1 MKKLFRTMLCVAALA
16 LMLCTSAMAAGP
28 NDLSIEYNGEPL
40 TFTDAAPQIV
50 NDRTY
55 LPFRAVFTALGF
67 ADENITYANDTRTVA
82 AVREDL
88 EVSMVIG
95 ENKVTIVKG
104 GETTV
109 LDTDV
114 PAFID
119 PAVSRTFVPVSF
131 VAQAVGYRVAWNGET
146 RTVFIDDVEGILA
159 ANTETYEILDKYL
172 DYSRKFQEKNYKVE
186 GTFTASMDMLGEAM
200 AMDGTYSMLMAGSTK
215 FDFEMLMNMSGMV
228 GDEDLSAAIPEG
240 IDLSMCGD
248 MTTGEFYFKSDL
260 LMSMMQTG
268 VENLWFK
275 MDLGALMDSMAEVT
289 GMTYADMM
297 AMSQE
302 MMSGL
307 KAKTLV
313 ETMVYATAQSDP
325 SMSAVDHLA
334 MYNAMLGDSAY
345 KKEKD
350 DYVNAFAMDGVEMAM
365 MFHTAGNKVDGYT
378 MTMAAEEEGMG
389 MAVEVTMKDDKMEAV
404 FEILA
409 EEEGMTMSMEMDGT
423 YTATNKA
430 PVGAPGKDAAVMDLM
445 EMMEAMSQTEMLVEP
460 AA

>member
-1 MKKLFRTMLCVAALA
+1 M
-16 LMLCTSAMAAGP
+16 
-28 NDLSIEYNGEPL
+28 SIEYNGEPL
-40 TFTDAAPQIV
+40 TFTDAVPQIV

-67 ADENITYANDTRTVA
+67 ADENITYDNDTRTVA

-159 ANTETYEILDKYL
+159 ANTETYEVMDKYL

-186 GTFTASMDMLGEAM
+186 GTFAASMDMLGEAM
-200 AMDGTYSMLMAGSTK
+200 KMDGTYAMLMAGSTK
-215 FDFEMLMNMSGMV
+215 FDFEMLMNMSGVV
-228 GDEDLSAAIPEG
+228 GGEDLSAAIPEG

-248 MTTGEFYFKSDL
+248 MTTGEFYFKSDML
-260 LMSMMQTG
+260 LSMMQAG

-297 AMSQE
+297 EMSLAMAE
-302 MMSGL
+302 NMDG
-307 KAKTLV
+307 K
-313 ETMVYATAQSDP
+313 TMVEATVYAMAQSDP

-334 MYNAMLGDSAY
+334 MYNAMLGDSAF
-345 KKEKD
+345 KKENG
-350 DYVNAFAMDGVEMAM
+350 DYVNEFEMEGIEMAM
-365 MFHTAGNKVDGYT
+365 IFHTAGNKVDGYT
-378 MTMAAEEEGMG
+378 ITMAAKEDVAGMV
-389 MAVEVTMKDDKMEAV
+389 MEVTMQDDKMEAV

-409 EEEGMTMSMEMDGT
+409 EEEGMAMSMEMDGT
-423 YTATNKA
+423 YTATSKA
-430 PVGAPGKDAAVMDLM
+430 PAGAPGKDAAVMDLM
-445 EMMEAMSQTEMLVEP
+445 EMMMPPAEMPVEP

>member
-1 MKKLFRTMLCVAALA
+1 MKKLFRAMLCVAALT

-28 NDLSIEYNGEPL
+28 TDLSIEYNGEPL

-186 GTFTASMDMLGEAM
+186 GAFTASMDMLGEAM
-200 AMDGTYSMLMAGSTK
+200 DMDGTYSMLMAGSTK

-228 GDEDLSAAIPEG
+228 GSEDLSAAIPEG
-240 IDLSMCGD
+240 IDLAMCGN

-275 MDLGALMDSMAEVT
+275 MDLGTLMDSMAEMT

-297 AMSQE
+297 EMSLAMAE
-302 MMSGL
+302 NMDG
-307 KAKTLV
+307 K
-313 ETMVYATAQSDP
+313 TMVEDTVYAMAQSDP

-334 MYNAMLGDSAY
+334 MYNAMLGDSAFV
-345 KKEKD
+345 KENG
-350 DYVNAFAMDGVEMAM
+350 DYVNAFEMEGIEMAM

-378 MTMAAEEEGMG
+378 ITMSAKEDIAGMV
-389 MAVEVTMKDDKMEAV
+389 MEVTMQDDKMEAV

-409 EEEGMTMSMEMDGT
+409 EEEGMTMSMKMDGT
-423 YTATNKA
+423 YTATSKA
-430 PVGAPGKDAAVMDLM
+430 PAGAPGKDAAVMDLM
-445 EMMEAMSQTEMLVEP
+445 EMMMPPAEMPVEP